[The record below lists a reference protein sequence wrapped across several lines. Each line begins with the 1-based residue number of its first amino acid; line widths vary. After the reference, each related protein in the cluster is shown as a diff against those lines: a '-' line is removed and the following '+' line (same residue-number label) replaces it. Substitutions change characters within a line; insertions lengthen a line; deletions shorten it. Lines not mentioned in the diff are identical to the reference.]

1 MCSDV
6 PARGLRN
13 ELVPAPIGLV
23 DSRSDRGDVERV
35 DEHGS
40 PSVTSA
46 IALPALVTTG
56 VPQAIASASG
66 MPKPS

>member
-1 MCSDV
+1 MTC
-6 PARGLRN
+6 PLEPFRN

-23 DSRSDRGDVERV
+23 DPRRDRGDVERV
-35 DEHGS
+35 DEDGA

-56 VPQAIASASG
+56 VPQAIASSAG